1 MGGSGGWMLVYAGQT
16 AWRVFSGEEAGT
28 QGDHGPLMVGQ
39 HWRLQ
44 EATTEHT
51 GCCRRAP
58 WLSWLTGTS
67 PLTSSSKEW
76 KWGVYTH
83 TLPTIKECNYTK
95 ILHVGNGR
103 RAVEEML
110 NSVRPRASVYQC
122 TLQNSVEIVK
132 PGSVFLLQYII
143 GEGLCVCVC
152 VCPHWLEHN
161 TLSHYKYMPSVLHN
175 WIKSEATVP
184 QNKEAVRLMR
194 TRSGSEIQNSPSFY

>member
-103 RAVEEML
+103 RVVEEML

-132 PGSVFLLQYII
+132 PGSMFLLQYII
-143 GEGLCVCVC
+143 GEGLCVCVFALTGLNIT
-152 VCPHWLEHN
+152 H
-161 TLSHYKYMPSVLHN
+161 SHITSTCLLCCITGSKAKRPSPK
-175 WIKSEATVP
+175 IK
-184 QNKEAVRLMR
+184 KL
-194 TRSGSEIQNSPSFY
+194 YD